1 MYKLGH
7 EVDGEVVEHSHPPR
21 FIRQI
26 VAPGEPGRSRLVIG
40 VPGGDPNVLGALA
53 AHLVEPMVL
62 LYVLHTPRGEG
73 EAGRYE
79 SEEIDHA
86 ALRGFLDRHAA
97 FLAGDGRFDL
107 WVISSEGGALL
118 AWDRHNL
125 LHAYGPLEAFAATLP
140 GLGFQEGE
148 LPPLGGHMHYY
159 RSEFDEEA
167 KAVLSAFDWF
177 RKPLRPED
185 EQ

>member
-26 VAPGEPGRSRLVIG
+26 VAPGEPGRSRLIAG
-40 VPGGDPNVLGALA
+40 VPGGDPAVFGALA
-53 AHLVEPMVL
+53 ARLAEPMVV

-79 SEEIDHA
+79 SEEIGFD
-86 ALRGFLDRHAA
+86 ALRNFLDRHAA

-107 WVISSEGGALL
+107 WVMSSEAGGLL
-118 AWDRHNL
+118 VWDRHNL
-125 LHAYGPLEAFAATLP
+125 LHAYGPLEAFAATLR

-148 LPPLGGHMHYY
+148 LPPVGGHMHYY
-159 RSEFDEEA
+159 RSEFDQDAE
-167 KAVLSAFDWF
+167 AVLSAFDWR

>member
-26 VAPGEPGRSRLVIG
+26 VAPGDSGRSRLVIG
-40 VPGGDPNVLGALA
+40 VPGGDPAVFGALA
-53 AHLVEPMVL
+53 AHLAEPLAV

-79 SEEIDHA
+79 SETIDHA
-86 ALRGFLDRHAA
+86 ALRDFLDSHAA
-97 FLAGDGRFDL
+97 FLTGDGRFDL
-107 WVISSEGGALL
+107 WVISAEDSALL
-118 AWDRHNL
+118 VWDRHNL
-125 LHAYGPLEAFAATLP
+125 LHAYGPIEAFVATLR

-159 RSEFDEEA
+159 RPEFDESA

>member
-21 FIRQI
+21 FMRQI
-26 VAPGEPGRSRLVIG
+26 VAPGDPGRSRLVIG
-40 VPGGDPNVLGALA
+40 VPGGDPTVLGALA
-53 AHLVEPMVL
+53 LHLAEPLFV

-86 ALRGFLDRHAA
+86 ALRAFLDRYAR

-107 WVISSEGGALL
+107 WVISPETGATLV
-118 AWDRHNL
+118 WDRHNL
-125 LHAYGPLEAFAATLP
+125 LHGYGPLEAFAATLR
-140 GLGFQEGE
+140 GLGFKEGE

-159 RSEFDEEA
+159 RPEFDLDAEA
-167 KAVLSAFDWF
+167 MLSAFDWV

-185 EQ
+185 QQ

>member
-7 EVDGEVVEHSHPPR
+7 EVDGEVVEHSHPAR

-40 VPGGDPNVLGALA
+40 VPGGDSAVLGALA
-53 AHLVEPMVL
+53 ERLSEPLLV

-79 SEEIDHA
+79 SEEIDHR
-86 ALRGFLDRHAA
+86 ALRAFLDRYTTY
-97 FLAGDGRFDL
+97 LASDGRFDL
-107 WVISSEGGALL
+107 WVISPETGALL
-118 AWDRHNL
+118 AWDRHNF
-125 LHAYGPLEAFAATLP
+125 LHAYGSIDEFAATLR

-148 LPPLGGHMHYY
+148 LPPLDGHMHYY
-159 RSEFDEEA
+159 RQEFDPDA
-167 KAVLSAFDWF
+167 GAILSAFDWY